1 MPEKYTFVEKR
12 SHQRVPENV
21 PVRYRVIDD
30 PKEFEKPI
38 EGKKAEKNTRSMDIS
53 LSGLFIASD
62 QPVNIGS
69 TLRLDIALPVKSAL
83 ISAFAEVIWANESG
97 KGLKIIAIKKDD
109 EEILKSYI
117 EKIA

>member
-1 MPEKYTFVEKR
+1 MPEKHTFVEKR
-12 SHQRVPENV
+12 SHPRIPQNL

-30 PKEFEKPI
+30 PIEIEKSS
-38 EGKKAEKNTRSMDIS
+38 EGKKAEKSTRCMDIS
-53 LSGLFIASD
+53 LSGLFIVSD
-62 QPVNIGS
+62 QPVIVGS

-109 EEILKSYI
+109 EDILKSYI